1 MTETYVGTEEQ
12 VYEMLKI
19 GNENR
24 SIGATNMNKQ
34 SSRSHSVFIL
44 QVEQKNLADFSSK
57 CGKIY
62 LVDLAGSER
71 ISKTGAEGNTL
82 TEA

>member
-1 MTETYVGTEEQ
+1 MTENYVGSEDE
-12 VYEMLKI
+12 VYQILKV

-44 QVEQKNLADFSSK
+44 
-57 CGKIY
+57 
-62 LVDLAGSER
+62 
-71 ISKTGAEGNTL
+71 
-82 TEA
+82 